1 VLVVLNASFDPLR
14 KTKLYRKSLV
24 IAKKSWVLSA
34 ILSFFIALPSAAPC
48 FMLTLPSTLDG
59 SLTKL
64 AGTLVTTKILRRL
77 GDVKNICVVKRLMIF
92 DGGPFDFGIL
102 LE

>member
-1 VLVVLNASFDPLR
+1 M
-14 KTKLYRKSLV
+14 
-24 IAKKSWVLSA
+24 
-34 ILSFFIALPSAAPC
+34 ALPSAALC
-48 FMLTLPSTLDG
+48 FMLTLANTLHG

-64 AGTLVTTKILRRL
+64 AGTLVTSKVLGGL
-77 GDVKNICVVKRLMIF
+77 GDINNICVVKRLMIF